1 MLRSYYG
8 QHDNMFRTSVAGTA
22 AGIEATAA
30 VSFHSAYRNPQRFE
44 NRGTISRR
52 HGSGRSSKI
61 TEEVKRIV
69 EAQMQLDDVT
79 TATQLRRLLAQQR
92 EGNKVKRF
100 EWCQEYQQDNFENV
114 IWTDESSI
122 QLETHREGRAA
133 ERLANPLNQ
142 SLVILLQQRP
152 KHPVKVH
159 VWGAISVNGPAPLC
173 MFDGIMDA
181 PLYVKILDTTLLPFI
196 ARKFP
201 SSHRF
206 MAAHRFMADN
216 DPKHTSKLAQQFLK
230 EKHVNWWRTP
240 AESLDL
246 NPIENLWHELK
257 QYMRGEV
264 KPKNKEELI
273 NEIKAFWRTVTPQV
287 CVKYNRHLK

>member
-79 TATQLRRLLAQQR
+79 TATQLRRILAQQR

-142 SLVILLQQRP
+142 SL
-152 KHPVKVH
+152 
-159 VWGAISVNGPAPLC
+159 
-173 MFDGIMDA
+173 
-181 PLYVKILDTTLLPFI
+181 

-216 DPKHTSKLAQQFLK
+216 NPKHTSKLAQQFLK

-264 KPKNKEELI
+264 KPKNKGG
-273 NEIKAFWRTVTPQV
+273 THQ
-287 CVKYNRHLK
+287 